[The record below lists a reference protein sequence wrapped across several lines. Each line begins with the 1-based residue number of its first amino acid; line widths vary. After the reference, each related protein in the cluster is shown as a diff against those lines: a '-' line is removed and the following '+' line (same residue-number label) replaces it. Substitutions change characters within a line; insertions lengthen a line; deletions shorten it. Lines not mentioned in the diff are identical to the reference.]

1 MHNFFFFFVLKE
13 KTLNSYLKN
22 DQGSLTTI
30 PHTIMV
36 KLDQRKQNV
45 KQNAM
50 AGCRYNA
57 IHVLIVFPTL
67 YNVCI

>member
-45 KQNAM
+45 KDKDFFFFAQLWLDV
-50 AGCRYNA
+50 A
-57 IHVLIVFPTL
+57 IMQ
-67 YNVCI
+67 YMY